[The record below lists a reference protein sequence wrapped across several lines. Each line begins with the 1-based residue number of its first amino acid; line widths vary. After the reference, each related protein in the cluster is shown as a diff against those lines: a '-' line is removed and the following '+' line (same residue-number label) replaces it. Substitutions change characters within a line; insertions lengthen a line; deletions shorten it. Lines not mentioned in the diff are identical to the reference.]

1 MAKKNYARVIFI
13 ALTTVFEM
21 VLRVYTYIHEYHTLP
36 RAINKTRYGLLLIS
50 QVRHVINVGSY
61 TRIKNTC
68 RCVYT
73 RTRSLCAALISKV
86 SFFTLNYVI
95 HSVQFKSI
103 LCSVSLRLCRFHQR
117 VYVYI
122 YMCTCILRSSV
133 KLSTLITLNNSHVLS
148 LSRF

>member
-1 MAKKNYARVIFI
+1 MAEKNYARVIFI

-21 VLRVYTYIHEYHTLP
+21 VLRAYTYIHEYHTLP
-36 RAINKTRYGLLLIS
+36 RAINKTRCGLLLIS

-103 LCSVSLRLCRFHQR
+103 LCSVSVRLCRFR
-117 VYVYI
+117 VYI
-122 YMCTCILRSSV
+122 YMYMYVYVYFAIV
-133 KLSTLITLNNSHVLS
+133 GETLDAYHVE
-148 LSRF
+148 